1 MPGWRTGQPTGAPRE
16 MGCCVSASENAS
28 AAPAEP
34 AVRVFW
40 VPNGA
45 AGVSQ
50 GPSRDDVRSAVWR
63 LPIETYATRTEVA
76 AWSIPVLCGELR
88 EAKARAPRSLS
99 GRESTDQPPLER
111 WELVDAVVAARGG
124 EEGLACAVC
133 VEDFVSG
140 DTVRVLR
147 CGHRFHLECCDRWLL
162 GCEHEVQ
169 CPMCKA
175 DVL

>member
-1 MPGWRTGQPTGAPRE
+1 MAAMIRE
-16 MGCCVSASENAS
+16 RFRRG
-28 AAPAEP
+28 
-34 AVRVFW
+34 
-40 VPNGA
+40 
-45 AGVSQ
+45 
-50 GPSRDDVRSAVWR
+50 
-63 LPIETYATRTEVA
+63 
-76 AWSIPVLCGELR
+76 GE
-88 EAKARAPRSLS
+88 
-99 GRESTDQPPLER
+99 
-111 WELVDAVVAARGG
+111 VVARYGG
-124 EEGLACAVC
+124 EEFVVLAPGIDREEGLACAVC